1 MAPIPWWELPR
12 FAYRPQ
18 YLLLASL
25 LQEKHPPLEVR
36 ALELA
41 LTLAL
46 RPEVV
51 APDPSPG

>member
-25 LQEKHPPLEVR
+25 LQEKQPPLEVR

-46 RPEVV
+46 RPQVV